1 METQQ
6 HTISVMVENKFGV
19 LARVA
24 GLFSG
29 RGYNIDSLTVNHT
42 NDPNVSKMTIVTRG
56 DDTVLEQIE
65 KQLKKLVDVIKVT
78 ELTGEAF
85 IERELALVKVKA
97 LPERRAEIIQIVEI
111 FGGKIAIVHRDEL
124 GIEISGPSGKIENF
138 LSLVSDFGIIEVAR
152 TGCVAVSRA
161 HGATEEHSKL

>member
-1 METQQ
+1 MEVKQ

-19 LARVA
+19 LARIA

-42 NDPNVSKMTIVTRG
+42 NDAEVSKMTIVTRG
-56 DDTVLEQIE
+56 DETVLEQIE

-78 ELTGEAF
+78 ELTGEEF
-85 IERELALVKVKA
+85 VERELALVKIRATSKS
-97 LPERRAEIIQIVEI
+97 RAELMQIVEI
-111 FGGKIAIVHRDEL
+111 CGGKIAIVHKNEL
-124 GIEISGPSGKIENF
+124 GVEISGPAAAIDNF

-161 HGATEEHSKL
+161 EGATESHSKL

>member
-1 METQQ
+1 MESQK

-19 LARVA
+19 LARIA

-42 NDPNVSKMTIVTRG
+42 NDSNVSKMTIVTTG
-56 DDTVLEQIE
+56 DEAILEQIE

-78 ELTGEAF
+78 ELTGEEF
-85 IERELALVKVKA
+85 IERELALVKLKA
-97 LPERRAEIIQIVEI
+97 FPANRAEIIQIVEI
-111 FGGKIAIVHRDEL
+111 FGGKIAIVHREEL
-124 GIEISGPSGKIENF
+124 GVEIAGPSVKIDNF

-152 TGCVAVSRA
+152 TGSVAVSRA
-161 HGATEEHSKL
+161 EGATETHSKL